1 MATAK
6 TTTKPSRKA
15 AKTTTKPAA
24 KGSDKPS
31 RAPAKNAAP
40 AQQPTLRS
48 GLAKVELTGKPYR
61 VGTQQNGGWWDTVQ
75 KQCAAHHGKAD
86 VQELMKANVP
96 GIFVT
101 YCVRRGWLQ
110 AAKK

>member
-6 TTTKPSRKA
+6 KPSRKA

-24 KGSDKPS
+24 KGSDKPA
-31 RAPAKNAAP
+31 RKTAA
-40 AQQPTLRS
+40 ATQPTLRS
-48 GLAKVELTGKPYR
+48 GLTKVQLTGKPYR

-86 VQELMKANVP
+86 VQELMKHNVP

-101 YCVRRGWLQ
+101 YCVRRGWLEQ
-110 AAKK
+110 AK

>member
-6 TTTKPSRKA
+6 TKPSRKA
-15 AKTTTKPAA
+15 AKTAARTAKQPSNKPAA
-24 KGSDKPS
+24 KAD
-31 RAPAKNAAP
+31 AKTAA
-40 AQQPTLRS
+40 ATQPTLRS
-48 GLAKVELTGKPYR
+48 GLTKVQLTGKPYR

-86 VQELMKANVP
+86 VQDLMKANVP

-101 YCVRRGWLQ
+101 YCVRRGWLEQ
-110 AAKK
+110 AK